1 MNTEMVEPG
10 KLHLDEDQP
19 RESLNDNHIDTLV
32 VSMKHKG
39 FRPDKAITVRRMENG
54 DLIVKNGAHRASAAV
69 KAGLQ
74 EIPAFIFDVDDT
86 EDESE
91 LRLEQ
96 LMDNMSLAHAPME
109 IINTVERALEAGANI
124 YNVAST
130 LGKSV
135 KALQDD
141 RCIASLPGEVKKALN
156 AGEIGK
162 QVARK
167 IAEVAQDDID
177 PVKAMKK
184 AVAAGNKSSLMVKGI
199 EKYVIEVQTSRAART
214 KSLFSKDEDA
224 NKTVS
229 RKEKNLVCMWNEKP
243 FTFDRAGKL
252 FDSLEK
258 VVNKY
263 AGSPLGNGHSSAIL
277 IAKKGQE
284 RIIEQLA
291 KSLTAVAKKLTG
303 ELENYKLSAANG

>member
-19 RESLNDNHIDTLV
+19 RESLNDDHVETLV

-39 FRPDKAITVRRMENG
+39 FRPDKAVTVRRLENG
-54 DLIVKNGAHRASAAV
+54 DLVVKNGAHRVSAAV
-69 KAGLQ
+69 KAGLH
-74 EIPAFIFDVDDT
+74 EIPAFIEDVDEN

-96 LMDNMSLAHAPME
+96 LMDNMGLAHTPME

-141 RCIASLPGEVKKALN
+141 RCIASLPGAVKKAFD

-167 IAEVAQDDID
+167 IAEVGQDGID

-184 AVAAGNKSSLMVKGI
+184 ATAAGNKGSMMIKGI
-199 EKYVIEVQTSRAART
+199 EKYVAEVKTSRAART
-214 KSLFSKDEDA
+214 NSMFEKDEKA
-224 NKTVS
+224 NETISK
-229 RKEKNLVCMWNEKP
+229 KEKNLICMHNEKP
-243 FTFDRAGKL
+243 FTFDHAGKL
-252 FDSLEK
+252 FDQLEK
-258 VVNKY
+258 IVNKY

-277 IAKKGQE
+277 NAKKGQE
-284 RIIEQLA
+284 RHIEQLV
-291 KSLTAVAKKLTG
+291 KSMNAVTKKLNG
-303 ELENYKLSAANG
+303 ELENYKLAANG

>member
-1 MNTEMVEPG
+1 MNTEMV
-10 KLHLDEDQP
+10 KTQDLQLDDDQP
-19 RESLNDNHIDTLV
+19 RENLNEAAVEKYTI
-32 VSMKHKG
+32 SMKHKG
-39 FRPDKAITVRRMENG
+39 FKANKAIDVRRLPDG
-54 DLIVKNGAHRASAAV
+54 TLVVKNGAHRVSAAL
-69 KAGLQ
+69 KAGIM
-74 EIPAFIFDVDDT
+74 EIPAFIEDVGED

-96 LMDNMSLAHAPME
+96 LMDNMGLAHTPME
-109 IINTVERALEAGANI
+109 IINTVERTLEAGANI

-141 RCIASLPGEVKKALN
+141 RCIASLPGLVKKAFD

-167 IAEVAQDDID
+167 IAEVAQAEID

-184 AVAAGNKSSLMVKGI
+184 AIAAGNKSSVMIKGI
-199 EKYVIEVQTSRAART
+199 EKYVAEVKTSRAART
-214 KSLFSKDEDA
+214 NSMFEKDEKA
-224 NKTVS
+224 NDTISK
-229 RKEKNLVCMWNEKP
+229 KEKNLVCMWNEKP
-243 FTFDRAGKL
+243 FTLNQAGKL

-258 VVNKY
+258 MVSKY

-277 IAKKGQE
+277 NAKKGQE
-284 RIIEQLA
+284 RHIEQLV
-291 KSLTAVAKKLTG
+291 KSMNAVTKKLTG
-303 ELENYKLSAANG
+303 ELENYRLAANG